1 MTENNHPAPY
11 YPGSKYANKAPL
23 LETPDIQ
30 PQQNTPKTRW
40 CAVCCSGKV
49 LCSLFC
55 TALIFW
61 SVINSQHNLSL
72 MWEESELTGWRT
84 TENKFRIA
92 NHNWLK
98 NWRNRDSTINQ
109 QFWYCKDILAVQ
121 PDCEWITS
129 QTLEMP
135 ENKIGKT
142 VKGGGEM
149 NFIVDSSKIWIKTA
163 PYWEDMREAC
173 KYDLLL
179 TFWTIGGISTPT
191 YRLCAPED
199 NDEE

>member
-1 MTENNHPAPY
+1 MTENNPGTPY
-11 YPGSKYANKAPL
+11 YPGSKYTMKEHLISPPTLPITVPPAQRPRS
-23 LETPDIQ
+23 
-30 PQQNTPKTRW
+30 RW

-61 SVINSQHNLSL
+61 SVINSQHNVSL
-72 MWEESELTGWRT
+72 TWEESELTGWRT

-98 NWRNRDSTINQ
+98 NWKLRDHTIDQ
-109 QFWYCKDILAVQ
+109 QFWYCKDILAVE

-129 QTLEMP
+129 QSLEIP
-135 ENKIGKT
+135 KAKLYKT

-149 NFIVDSSKIWIKTA
+149 NLVINNSKIWLKTA
-163 PYWEDMREAC
+163 PYWDDMMEAC

-179 TFWTIGGISTPT
+179 TFWTVGGVTTPT
-191 YRLCAPED
+191 YRLCTPNE
-199 NDEE
+199 